1 MLQAVREGL
10 VETFLAAGG
19 IMGPPSCGP
28 CAGAHL
34 GVLAAGEVAVATAN
48 RNYRGRM
55 GHPSSRIYLAGPAV
69 AAASAILGRVA
80 DPAEVL
86 S

>member
-1 MLQAVREGL
+1 QAVREGL
-10 VETFLAAGG
+10 VEIFLAAGG

-55 GHPSSRIYLAGPAV
+55 GHPSSRIYLAGPAG